1 MPYDEK
7 LALRVREIM
16 KGQPGFIE
24 HKMFGG
30 VCFMVRGHMCCGIVK
45 DDLMVRVGP
54 DQYAAALKKPHAR
67 PMDFTGRPLKGIIYV
82 SREGHKTAEDL
93 RKWVDCGIKFV
104 STLPRK

>member
-16 KGQPGFIE
+16 KDQPGYIE

-30 VCFMVRGHMCCGIVK
+30 VCFMIRGHMCCGVVK

-54 DQYAAALKKPHAR
+54 DQYEAALKKTHAR
-67 PMDFTGRPLKGIIYV
+67 PMDFTGRPMKGIIYV
-82 SREGHKTAEDL
+82 SKEGHKTAPAL
-93 RKWVDCGIKFV
+93 RKWVECGINFV
-104 STLPRK
+104 LTLPRK